1 MAKVEDSNNRKVKK
15 SREYLSSFAEVAE
28 CLNNVDVPL
37 EGLEVIVKV
46 TSHIHNEIQEEISNI
61 GRLTVEKNEAFT
73 VNNYRTYDVQL
84 SDHYPIKTTLS
95 F

>member
-1 MAKVEDSNNRKVKK
+1 MAKVEDSNNRKLKK
-15 SREYLSSFAEVAE
+15 SKEYLSSFAEVAE
-28 CLNNVDVPL
+28 CLNNLDVPL

-73 VNNYRTYDVQL
+73 VNISGSKFTF
-84 SDHYPIKTTLS
+84 IK
-95 F
+95 